1 MQTTLNVIIPIISFL
16 ICILTAYILGK
27 TPAFNFLNA
36 RENRFKSLDGIR
48 GFLALSV
55 FFHHFVITYY
65 WKKND
70 IWASPP
76 EKMFDNFGSVG
87 VAIFF
92 IITGFLFISKIT
104 KKSTTNWV
112 SLYKSRFFRI
122 VPLYGFTLVV
132 ISLVVFASSKF
143 NLHVS
148 IPMLIKDYIKW
159 GLFHGG
165 SLNGFTDTRKIIA
178 GVDWTLKYE
187 WLFYICL
194 PLISLC
200 ISKLKKVGIYLLVA
214 ATLILFLQPFYIFSF
229 KTSYFIFFCIGGFAS
244 YLIKNYKPNFKITGK
259 IASTINLLFII
270 IAMLYP
276 NTLDIFHVFTI
287 AIVFLLTLLGND
299 LFGIF
304 TLRSSIILGEISY
317 SIYLLH
323 GVILYLL
330 FTVAF
335 PLEASSSL
343 LSDFLLL
350 MPLTSVAVVLISA
363 ATFLLIERPCMSIGK
378 KST

>member
-1 MQTTLNVIIPIISFL
+1 MQTVLNVTMPILSFL
-16 ICILTAYILGK
+16 ICILVAYILGK

-65 WKKND
+65 WKDTN

-122 VPLYGFTLVV
+122 VPLYIFALVV
-132 ISLVVFASSKF
+132 ISLIVFASSEF

-148 IPMLIKDYIKW
+148 PQVLLKDYIKW

-165 SLNGFTDTRKIIA
+165 SLNGFSDTRRIIA

-187 WLFYICL
+187 WFFYFCL

-200 ISKLKKVGIYLLVA
+200 ISKLKKVGMFFLVVTA
-214 ATLILFLQPFYIFSF
+214 LILFIQPLYIFSF
-229 KTSYFIFFCIGGFAS
+229 KTNYLILFCIGGLAS
-244 YLIKNYKPNFKITGK
+244 YLVKYYKPSFKITGK
-259 IASTINLLFII
+259 TASTFNLLFII
-270 IAMLYP
+270 TAMLYP

-299 LFGIF
+299 LFGVF
-304 TLRSSIILGEISY
+304 TLRSSVILGEISY

-323 GVILYLL
+323 GIILYLL

-350 MPLTSVAVVLISA
+350 MPVTSVVVVLISA
-363 ATFLLIERPCMSIGK
+363 TTFLLIEKPCMSIGK
-378 KST
+378 K

>member
-1 MQTTLNVIIPIISFL
+1 M
-16 ICILTAYILGK
+16 TAYILGK